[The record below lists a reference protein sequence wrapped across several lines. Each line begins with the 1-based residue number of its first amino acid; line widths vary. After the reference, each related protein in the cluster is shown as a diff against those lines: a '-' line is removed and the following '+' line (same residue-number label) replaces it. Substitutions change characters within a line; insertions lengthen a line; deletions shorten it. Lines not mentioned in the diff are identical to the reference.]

1 MCRFMEHEV
10 EDLLA
15 QAYEAVDDLF
25 REEVG
30 SDRGPDAE
38 EALRRIRE
46 MEDTISALR
55 DCLER
60 IRQNGRATD
69 EAAARA
75 RA

>member
-1 MCRFMEHEV
+1 MEYEV

-15 QAYEAVDDLF
+15 QAYEAVENLF

-30 SDRGPDAE
+30 SGDGPDAE
-38 EALRRIRE
+38 EALRQIRE
-46 MEDTISALR
+46 MEATISALR
-55 DCLER
+55 DCLAR
-60 IRQNGRATD
+60 IRGKDQAAD